1 MLPQATINMLETN
14 VNSLSKEREE
24 PNGNLRTE
32 NYNN

>member
-1 MLPQATINMLETN
+1 MLPQATTNTPETN

-32 NYNN
+32 NYKN